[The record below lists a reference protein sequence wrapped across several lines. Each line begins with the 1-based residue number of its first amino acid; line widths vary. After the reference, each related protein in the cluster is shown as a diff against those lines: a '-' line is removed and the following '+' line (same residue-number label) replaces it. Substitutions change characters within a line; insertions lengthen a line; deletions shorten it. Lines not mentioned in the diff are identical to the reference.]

1 MAPRVLDNLA
11 WMPRPSVGDLVLW
24 RFCMS
29 AEIIK
34 LSDRRKARPT
44 TLPNLMGLP
53 LSIFAAYA
61 DIGLAIYL
69 SIIDAAQQG
78 LKQ

>member
-1 MAPRVLDNLA
+1 
-11 WMPRPSVGDLVLW
+11 
-24 RFCMS
+24 MS
-29 AEIIK
+29 AQIIK
-34 LSDRRKARPT
+34 LSDRRKTRPT

-69 SIIDAAQQG
+69 SIVDAAQQG